1 MLRKESNHASAR
13 INSLDME
20 PTFKTVWLDG
30 FAASLMQ
37 LQPRMN
43 AVVAAF
49 HAAATYPDARNL
61 SPKEAAE
68 IFTLEEPPGEAG
80 LPE

>member
-1 MLRKESNHASAR
+1 MLRKESNHAPAR
-13 INSLDME
+13 INSVDME

-30 FAASLMQ
+30 FAARLMQ
-37 LQPRMN
+37 LQPKMN
-43 AVVAAF
+43 AAVAALR
-49 HAAATYPDARNL
+49 AAATYSEARNL

-68 IFTLEEPPGEAG
+68 IFALEEQPGEAG